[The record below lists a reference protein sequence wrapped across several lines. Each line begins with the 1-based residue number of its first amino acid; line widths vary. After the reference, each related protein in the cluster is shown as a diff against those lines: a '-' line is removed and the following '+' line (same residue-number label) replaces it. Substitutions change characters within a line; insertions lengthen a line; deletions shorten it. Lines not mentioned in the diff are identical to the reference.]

1 MLQRKTLAQF
11 FLQSQ
16 TQLGCHRPVLT
27 LFKPETIIVSVISP
41 IWIIPPQGRD
51 GGDDPL
57 LIGGRGHA
65 DHPCQEDFEGAF
77 RFMQY
82 DLFNFMTCLVLDS
95 TIQYSSNV
103 AIQGLYET

>member
-27 LFKPETIIVSVISP
+27 LFKPETIIVSVWI
-41 IWIIPPQGRD
+41 IWIISLQGRD

-77 RFMQY
+77 RFIQY
-82 DLFNFMTCLVLDS
+82 DLFNFMTCLELDI

-103 AIQGLYET
+103 AIQELYET

>member
-16 TQLGCHRPVLT
+16 TQLGCHEPVVT
-27 LFKPETIIVSVISP
+27 LSKTATIIVSVISP
-41 IWIIPPQGRD
+41 IWIISPQGRD

-57 LIGGRGHA
+57 LIGGRGHV

-77 RFMQY
+77 RFLQY
-82 DLFNFMTCLVLDS
+82 DLFNFITCLVLDI

>member
-27 LFKPETIIVSVISP
+27 LFKPETIIVSVFFP
-41 IWIIPPQGRD
+41 IWIISPQGRD

-77 RFMQY
+77 RLMQY